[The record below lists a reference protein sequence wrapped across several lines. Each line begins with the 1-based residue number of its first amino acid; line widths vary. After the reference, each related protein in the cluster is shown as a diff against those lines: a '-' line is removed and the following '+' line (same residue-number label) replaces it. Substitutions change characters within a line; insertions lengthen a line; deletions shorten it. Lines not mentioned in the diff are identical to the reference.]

1 MLSIGDYKQKYG
13 SLSNAKVHELAKI
26 DSEFRS
32 ETEALYR
39 QGYREE
45 LNKSCSECWVDA
57 YVLLMKA
64 APEKF
69 GKAKERAFELR
80 AGALLLDIN
89 GGDSTKMCTRVNLTD
104 ELALFHLKAD
114 PRNIEYFSRYPD
126 NWKELA
132 AAYGTKKKSGG
143 KK

>member
-1 MLSIGDYKQKYG
+1 MDITEYKQTYG
-13 SLSNAKVHELAKI
+13 KLSNSKIHELAKT
-26 DSEFRS
+26 DSDFRAA
-32 ETEALYR
+32 TESLYR

-64 APEKF
+64 EPERFK
-69 GKAKERAFELR
+69 KEENRAFELR
-80 AGALLLDIN
+80 AGALLLDIK

-104 ELALFHLKAD
+104 ELALFHLKAE
-114 PRNIEYFSRYPD
+114 PRNIEYFSKYPD